1 MRASIF
7 ISAPIFA
14 IAALAQSDSSATPS
28 ATSTVSNDNPFTSYL
43 TQTNSLGVITGQPA
57 VVTTQPD
64 VVTTQPAVV
73 TTQPLPATLPALASG
88 FNTILVGNSLNQ
100 TSTIVVSVGNA
111 TTSIITPASS
121 TPASGSAGTTGG
133 GAAASGA
140 SGATG
145 TAASASATHTGAAS
159 ALQVA
164 GGVFVGVGA
173 FVAAFL

>member
-7 ISAPIFA
+7 VSAPIFA
-14 IAALAQSDSSATPS
+14 IMALAQSDSSATPS
-28 ATSTVSNDNPFTSYL
+28 AVSTASYDNPFTSYL
-43 TQTNSLGVITGQPA
+43 TQTNSLGAVTGEPA
-57 VVTTQPD
+57 VVTTQPA

-88 FNTILVGNSLNQ
+88 FNTIVVGNSKNQ

-121 TPASGSAGTTGG
+121 TPASGNAGTTGG
-133 GAAASGA
+133 ASATGA
-140 SGATG
+140 SGATS

>member
-1 MRASIF
+1 M
-7 ISAPIFA
+7 
-14 IAALAQSDSSATPS
+14 
-28 ATSTVSNDNPFTSYL
+28 TS
-43 TQTNSLGVITGQPA
+43 
-57 VVTTQPD
+57 
-64 VVTTQPAVV
+64 
-73 TTQPLPATLPALASG
+73 QPLPATLPALASG
-88 FNTILVGNSLNQ
+88 FNTIVVGNSMNQ

-121 TPASGSAGTTGG
+121 TPASGSAGTTG